1 MKNKLI
7 TTIAITA
14 LMTLSLAGCGS
25 QQAASSTSASDA
37 ASSAAIEASSSSTT
51 AEGAAN
57 PRDALDEKLGGAIF
71 YKSVHNDKTGN
82 WRELVYHSSDEVQD
96 FASEYYAAYFE
107 SDDEIHSVVNL
118 QEKTTACLS
127 VFGDDILIDVHEYV
141 DKEEHDATILF
152 TGDMIAQ
159 YSVNKKT
166 GEIEKLS

>member
-1 MKNKLI
+1 MNVTKLPAI
-7 TTIAITA
+7 MIIAAMAIT
-14 LMTLSLAGCGS
+14 LAGCGS
-25 QQAASSTSASDA
+25 NAASDA
-37 ASSAAIEASSSSTT
+37 NSSNTVSSAAIEASSSSVATEN
-51 AEGAAN
+51 ADN
-57 PRDALDEKLGGAIF
+57 PRDALDDKLGGAIF

-96 FASEYYAAYFE
+96 FASEYYSAYFE

-152 TGDMIAQ
+152 SGDLLAQ
-159 YSVNKKT
+159 YLVNKNT
-166 GEIEKLS
+166 GEIEQLS